1 MLNRG
6 DIVYVYDGS
15 FYGLL
20 SAIFECYY
28 NHEYPADIKEDFNL
42 QTQLFCDYFHISTN
56 NEKAE
61 RVIRSII
68 SKISFKALYYIYCV
82 YLSPV
87 EGKEMQIF
95 DFLIAGYKFGA
106 SVINRINSDCVS
118 NVVNT
123 TQTILSE
130 AEKYLGFVR
139 FKKLKDGIY
148 YSEIEP
154 NGRILPIISNH
165 FCKRFQNMPFIINDL
180 THKECLFYN
189 GTNSEIYEVNNIPS
203 LDYCDDEKFFSDMW
217 KEFYD
222 TIEIKERH
230 NEKCRMSHM
239 PKRYWKYMTEF
250 I

>member
-1 MLNRG
+1 MLNRR

-20 SAIFECYY
+20 CAIFECYY
-28 NHEYPADIKEDFNL
+28 NHEYPADIKEDLNL
-42 QTQLFCDYFHISTN
+42 QAQLFCDYFHVRTD

-61 RVIRSII
+61 RVIRSIL
-68 SKISFKALYYIYCV
+68 SKISAKALYCIYCV
-82 YLSPV
+82 YLSHID
-87 EGKEMQIF
+87 GKEMQIF
-95 DFLIAGYKFGA
+95 DFLAAGYRFGA
-106 SVINRINSDCVS
+106 SVINRMNLDCVA

-123 TQTILSE
+123 AQTISAE

-154 NGRILPIISNH
+154 KNRILHIISNH
-165 FCKRFQNMPFIINDL
+165 FCKRFQSMPFLINDL
-180 THKECLFYN
+180 THKECIFYN
-189 GTNSEIYEVNNIPS
+189 GKSSEIYEVNSSPS
-203 LDYCDDEKFFSDMW
+203 LEYCDDEQSFSDMW

>member
-1 MLNRG
+1 MLNRR

-20 SAIFECYY
+20 TAIFECYY
-28 NHEYPADIKEDFNL
+28 NHEYPADIKEEYNL
-42 QTQLFCDYFHISTN
+42 QTLLLCDYFYTGTS

-61 RVIRSII
+61 RVIKSII
-68 SKISFKALYYIYCV
+68 SKISSKALYYIYCV
-82 YLSPV
+82 YLSHADS
-87 EGKEMQIF
+87 KEMYIF
-95 DFLIAGYKFGA
+95 DFIIAGFKFG
-106 SVINRINSDCVS
+106 SSIINRLNIDCVS
-118 NVVNT
+118 NVSSIAQAVAH
-123 TQTILSE
+123 E
-130 AEKYLGFVR
+130 AENYLGFIR

-154 NGRILPIISNH
+154 KSRILPIVSNH
-165 FCKRFQNMPFIINDL
+165 FCKRFQSMSFIINDL

-189 GTNSEIYEVNNIPS
+189 GKNYEIYEVDNNPC
-203 LDYCDDEKFFSDMW
+203 LEYCDDEQFFSDMW
-217 KEFYD
+217 KEFYN

-230 NEKCRMSHM
+230 NERCRMSHM